1 MNPNQVLS
9 ILVRDW
15 MKRQRL
21 CLKAAARRL
30 RMSEISLQHRLQGLH
45 PWRADELPR
54 LYDEGI
60 HISSELYLALVD
72 DEEEISA

>member
-1 MNPNQVLS
+1 MNPNQALS

-30 RMSEISLQHRLQGLH
+30 RMSEISLQHRLRSLK

-60 HISSELYLALVD
+60 HISSELFHALVD
-72 DEEEISA
+72 EEEEISA

>member
-1 MNPNQVLS
+1 MTPQEVLS

-21 CLKAAARRL
+21 GVRAAARRL
-30 RMSEISLQHRLQGLH
+30 RMPWISLQRRLNGLH
-45 PWRADELPR
+45 PWSVDELLR

-60 HISSELYLALVD
+60 HISSELFRAIVA
-72 DEEEISA
+72 EEEISA

>member
-1 MNPNQVLS
+1 MSPQENLS

-30 RMSEISLQHRLQGLH
+30 RMSEISLQHRLHGLH

-60 HISSELYLALVD
+60 HISSELFHDLLD
-72 DEEEISA
+72 EEEEISA

>member
-9 ILVRDW
+9 VLVQEW

-21 CLKAAARRL
+21 GVKAAARRL
-30 RMSEISLQHRLQGLH
+30 RMSEISLQRRLNGLH
-45 PWRADELPR
+45 PWRAEELPR

-60 HISSELYLALVD
+60 HISSELFRAIVA
-72 DEEEISA
+72 EEEVSA

>member
-9 ILVRDW
+9 VLVQEW

-21 CLKAAARRL
+21 GVKAAARRL
-30 RMSEISLQHRLQGLH
+30 RMPWISLQRRLNGLH
-45 PWRADELPR
+45 PWSVDELLR

-60 HISSELYLALVD
+60 HISSELFRAIVA
-72 DEEEISA
+72 EEEISA